1 MIRSVCGAYELLFF
15 DVESKKQDPSG
26 ASSTKDTTW
35 HTSTAK
41 FGWSV
46 DGIYPVGCDGTHI
59 NSVDLSEDHKL
70 YVTGDDFGG
79 VNLYNNPVRKEGYN
93 NGRIFKGH
101 SEHVTKVK
109 FTKDSRHILSVGGL
123 DQTVI

>member
-1 MIRSVCGAYELLFF
+1 
-15 DVESKKQDPSG
+15 VESKKQNPSG
-26 ASSTKDTTW
+26 ASSTRGTSW
-35 HTSTAK
+35 YTSTTK

-59 NSVDLSEDHKL
+59 NSVDLNEEQTL
-70 YVTGDDFGG
+70 YATGDDYGA
-79 VNLYNNPVRKEGYN
+79 VNLYRNPVRKEGYN

-109 FTKDSRHILSVGGL
+109 FSKDS
-123 DQTVI
+123 